1 MNHQDPDLVHWRSM
15 RGRKQA
21 LEFTPHGWALAEACT
36 QLGDYEMPHAL
47 IVSMLGKII
56 ARLVEDDAS
65 YRSHIDVEWHIAGDG
80 LSAAVAF
87 QADALRGLSGVCGMA
102 PGELQSAIQATVEM
116 LLLEMYETYKAS
128 QPLH

>member
-1 MNHQDPDLVHWRSM
+1 M

-21 LEFTPHGWALAEACT
+21 LEFTPHGWAMAEACT
-36 QLGDYEMPHAL
+36 RLGDYEMPHAL

-56 ARLVEDDAS
+56 ARLVEEDS
-65 YRSHIDVEWHIAGDG
+65 SGRSELDVEWHIARDG

-87 QADALRGLSGVCGMA
+87 QADALKGLSGDCGME

-128 QPLH
+128 KPLH